1 MATAEREM
9 QETHPEIDD
18 RLGADSPVSVAE
30 KVSVGDGDA
39 VPGGMLETISD
50 KIEAAEVT
58 RSNWARRAQSA
69 E

>member
-18 RLGADSPVSVAE
+18 TLGADSPVSVAE

-39 VPGGMLETISD
+39 VSGGMLEAISD
-50 KIEAAEVT
+50 KIETDEAT
-58 RSNWARRAQSA
+58 PFN
-69 E
+69 